1 MRALKIFKTWI
12 SLYGICILGMSVCLV
27 IILNSKKQVRE
38 LKQEFKNNVET
49 IDSLTLQKYIVYAPA
64 DTAVIW
70 FNDHRVSSYESIDT
84 MVAYYD
90 HGKELNI
97 YFKYK
102 N

>member
-1 MRALKIFKTWI
+1 MTNKAWTFFKTWMSI
-12 SLYGICILGMSVCLV
+12 YGLCVLGMSVCWI
-27 IILNSKKQVRE
+27 IILSSKKQVKE
-38 LKQEFKNNVET
+38 LKQQFKNDMET
-49 IDSLTLQKYIVYAPA
+49 IDSLTTPT

-70 FNDHRVSSYESIDT
+70 FNNHKVSNYESIDT
-84 MVAYYD
+84 MIAAYD

>member
-12 SLYGICILGMSVCLV
+12 SLYGICILGMSICLI
-27 IILNSKKQVRE
+27 IILNSKKQVKE
-38 LKQEFKNNVET
+38 LKQQFENSIET
-49 IDSLTLQKYIVYAPA
+49 VDSLVTSV
-64 DTAVIW
+64 DTAVTW
-70 FNDHRVSSYESIDT
+70 FNNHRVHDYESIDT
-84 MVAYYD
+84 MIAAYD

>member
-1 MRALKIFKTWI
+1 MRALRIFKTWI
-12 SLYGICILGMSVCLV
+12 SLYGICILGMSICLI
-27 IILNSKKQVRE
+27 IILSSKKQVKE
-38 LKQEFKNNVET
+38 LEQEFKNNVQT
-49 IDSLTLQKYIVYAPA
+49 VDSLVTPI
-64 DTAVIW
+64 DTAVTW
-70 FNDHRVSSYESIDT
+70 FNNYRIYQYESIDT

>member
-27 IILNSKKQVRE
+27 IILSSKKQVKE
-38 LKQEFKNNVET
+38 LKQQFEDSIET
-49 IDSLTLQKYIVYAPA
+49 IDSLAASV

-70 FNDHRVSSYESIDT
+70 FNNHTVSNYESIDT
-84 MVAYYD
+84 MVARYD
-90 HGKELNI
+90 HGIELNI
-97 YFKYK
+97 YFKYA

>member
-1 MRALKIFKTWI
+1 MRALKIFKMWI

-27 IILNSKKQVRE
+27 IILNSKKQVKE
-38 LKQEFKNNVET
+38 LKQEFKNNIET
-49 IDSLTLQKYIVYAPA
+49 IDSLATPT

-70 FNDHRVSSYESIDT
+70 FNNYRIYQYESIDT
-84 MVAYYD
+84 MIADYD
-90 HGKELNI
+90 HGRELVI

>member
-12 SLYGICILGMSVCLV
+12 SLYGICILGMSICLV
-27 IILNSKKQVRE
+27 IILSSKKQVKE
-38 LKQEFKNNVET
+38 LEQDFKDSIET
-49 IDSLTLQKYIVYAPA
+49 IDSLSAPI

-70 FNDHRVSSYESIDT
+70 FNDHRVFSYESIDT

>member
-12 SLYGICILGMSVCLV
+12 SLYGICILGMSICLI
-27 IILNSKKQVRE
+27 IILSSKKQVKE
-38 LKQEFKNNVET
+38 LEQDFKDSIET
-49 IDSLTLQKYIVYAPA
+49 IDSLSAPI
-64 DTAVIW
+64 DTAVTW
-70 FNDHRVSSYESIDT
+70 FNDHRVSNYESIDT

>member
-1 MRALKIFKTWI
+1 MRALRIFKTWI
-12 SLYGICILGMSVCLV
+12 SLYGICILGMSICLI
-27 IILNSKKQVRE
+27 IILSSKKQVKE
-38 LKQEFKNNVET
+38 LEQDFKDSIET
-49 IDSLTLQKYIVYAPA
+49 IDSLSTPI
-64 DTAVIW
+64 DTAVTW
-70 FNDHRVSSYESIDT
+70 FNDHRVSNYESIDT

>member
-1 MRALKIFKTWI
+1 MRALRIFKTWI
-12 SLYGICILGMSVCLV
+12 SLYGICILGMSICLI
-27 IILNSKKQVRE
+27 IILSSKKQVKE
-38 LKQEFKNNVET
+38 LEQDFKDSIET
-49 IDSLTLQKYIVYAPA
+49 IDSLSTPI

-70 FNDHRVSSYESIDT
+70 FNDHRISNYESIDT

>member
-1 MRALKIFKTWI
+1 MKALKIFKTWI
-12 SLYGICILGMSVCLV
+12 SLYGICILGMSICLI
-27 IILNSKKQVRE
+27 IILNSKKQVKE
-38 LKQEFKNNVET
+38 LEQDFKDSIET
-49 IDSLTLQKYIVYAPA
+49 IDSLSAPI
-64 DTAVIW
+64 DTAVTW
-70 FNDHRVSSYESIDT
+70 FNDHRVSNYESIDT

>member
-12 SLYGICILGMSVCLV
+12 SLYGICILGMSICLI
-27 IILNSKKQVRE
+27 IILNSKKQVKE
-38 LKQEFKNNVET
+38 LEQDFKDSIET
-49 IDSLTLQKYIVYAPA
+49 IDSLSAPI
-64 DTAVIW
+64 DTAVTW
-70 FNDHRVSSYESIDT
+70 FNDHRVSNYESIDT

>member
-1 MRALKIFKTWI
+1 MRALRIFKTWI
-12 SLYGICILGMSVCLV
+12 SLYGICILGMSICLI
-27 IILNSKKQVRE
+27 IILNSKKQVKE
-38 LKQEFKNNVET
+38 LEQDFKNSIET
-49 IDSLTLQKYIVYAPA
+49 IDSLSTPI

-70 FNDHRVSSYESIDT
+70 FNDNRVSNYESIDT
-84 MVAYYD
+84 MIAYYD

>member
-1 MRALKIFKTWI
+1 MKALKIFKTWI
-12 SLYGICILGMSVCLV
+12 SLYGICILGMSICLI
-27 IILNSKKQVRE
+27 IILSSKKQVKE
-38 LKQEFKNNVET
+38 LEQDFKDSIET
-49 IDSLTLQKYIVYAPA
+49 IDSLSAPI
-64 DTAVIW
+64 DTAVTW
-70 FNDHRVSSYESIDT
+70 FNDHRVSNYESIDT

>member
-27 IILNSKKQVRE
+27 IILSSKKQVKE
-38 LKQEFKNNVET
+38 LKQQFKNDMET
-49 IDSLTLQKYIVYAPA
+49 IDSLTTPT

-70 FNDHRVSSYESIDT
+70 FNNHKVSNYESIDT
-84 MVAYYD
+84 MIANYD

>member
-12 SLYGICILGMSVCLV
+12 SLYGICILGMSACLV
-27 IILNSKKQVRE
+27 IILSSKKQVKE
-38 LKQEFKNNVET
+38 LKQQFKNDMET
-49 IDSLTLQKYIVYAPA
+49 IDSLTTPT

-70 FNDHRVSSYESIDT
+70 FNNHKVSNYESIDT
-84 MVAYYD
+84 MIANYD

>member
-12 SLYGICILGMSVCLV
+12 SLYGICILGMSICLI
-27 IILNSKKQVRE
+27 IILNSKKQVKE
-38 LKQEFKNNVET
+38 LEQDFKNSIET
-49 IDSLTLQKYIVYAPA
+49 IDSLSTPI

-70 FNDHRVSSYESIDT
+70 FNDNRVSNYESIDT
-84 MVAYYD
+84 MIAYYD